1 MKAELE
7 KILPPKR
14 FLHSIGVAEEAVK
27 LAKLYG
33 ADADK
38 AYTAGLLHDC
48 AKGYSIDEQIR
59 MCNDLGVSLDAA
71 SLKCVAVIHAPLGAE
86 IAKQKYGISDVEI
99 LDAIRYHTVGAA
111 NMTTLIKIIYLADMI
126 EPSRD
131 FEGVEHIRALS
142 LKNLDEAVLA
152 ALEKSIEFNLKK
164 KTIIHPDT
172 LTAWNY
178 MICERSK

>member
-33 ADADK
+33 ADLDK
-38 AYTAGLLHDC
+38 AYTAGLMHDC
-48 AKGYSIDEQIR
+48 AKGYTIDEQIR
-59 MCNDLGVSLDAA
+59 LCGESGVSLDEATK
-71 SLKCVAVIHAPLGAE
+71 KCPAVIHAPLGAE
-86 IAKQKYGISDVEI
+86 IAKQKYGITDGEI

-111 NMTTLIKIIYLADMI
+111 GMTTLMKIIYIADMI

-131 FEGVEHIRALS
+131 FDGVEKIRALS
-142 LKNLDEAVLA
+142 RQSLDEAMLA
-152 ALEKSIEFNLKK
+152 ALEQSIEFNLKK
-164 KTIIHPDT
+164 KKIIHPDT